1 MTMMLMKTP
10 HSFFASGLC
19 AMTLAACHD
28 QAPTPAKTAPQRE
41 AINVKTT
48 PVGMASWDHSVTI
61 VGTLYPKDS
70 ATIAAEVDGLVQ
82 KTTVEFGDRVTA
94 GQTLAVIDN
103 STYKADLQRELGNLA
118 RADANLTNARQNLIR
133 SKGLQKTGAVAAS
146 ELDLATAQ
154 SAQWEAEVKAVN
166 ASVGMV
172 ELNIA
177 RSTIKAP
184 FDGAIAD
191 RIATQGDYVKI
202 GAPMF
207 KVVNDKVL
215 KFIFEVPEKHASF
228 VKKELSI
235 TFGVDNYP
243 GEVFSGSVYLISPQ
257 VNTATRAF
265 NVGALV
271 QNPDLRLKASSFARG
286 ELVLEL
292 GVPTAVVPQDSI
304 ISYAGVTKVFVI
316 ENGTA
321 HGLIV
326 RTGRARDGL
335 QEILEGLKDGEQVVV
350 SGQSKL
356 VDGAPVAV
364 QTGATGNNP
373 KP

>member
-19 AMTLAACHD
+19 AIILAACHD
-28 QAPTPAKTAPQRE
+28 QAPTPAKTNPQRE
-41 AINVKTT
+41 AISVKTT
-48 PVGMASWDHSVTI
+48 PVGTASWDHSVTI

-118 RADANLTNARQNLIR
+118 RAEANLTNARQNLIR

-286 ELVLEL
+286 ELVLER

-321 HGLIV
+321 HGRIV

-364 QTGATGNNP
+364 QTGATANNP